1 MLNSFGNA
9 DDLERERIKGI
20 LLVLLGRTET
30 VLEDLSGEK
39 RKNQELVERAV
50 KAEEKLVS
58 KMSVH

>member
-20 LLVLLGRTET
+20 LLF